1 LRKLRNEERDYLC
14 HLPNFIVQITG
25 VAIGGVF
32 SDVGG
37 KGSILFWETLME
49 MVDIEERDIN
59 GRITSKFSLRK
70 IGW

>member
-1 LRKLRNEERDYLC
+1 
-14 HLPNFIVQITG
+14 LPNFIVQITE

-32 SDVGG
+32 SGVEG
-37 KGSILFWETLME
+37 KGNIRFWATLME
-49 MVDIEERDIN
+49 MVHIEEIVIN